1 MARTPLFAALAGV
14 LSVASYSPTEALPGQ
29 PPFDG
34 KYLAVVNG
42 QWLDAPGAVVP
53 PQTVCLIAVPAAGL
67 SLGDRVYVSGYDS
80 TADAPIVTKSGTNLK
95 RASIGEIGYLTSG
108 VCLVKLSRYAHE
120 IPSTGLTT
128 GAVYVVGTD
137 GAYAKSG
144 DATYPS
150 DPAQVQVVGVALSTT
165 TILGMSLDASLTA
178 PAALGG
184 ASDGSGNRL
193 GAVAAET
200 AFSRKVALAANTFV
214 SGTVKTI
221 RARVTIPVGATSDT
235 FALKLKIGS
244 VVICSVPATD
254 YAANNIIDFDVQ
266 VCYGADGKI
275 YCTGGANAAGT
286 VAFAASPQDLTV
298 SAAMDVTIT
307 STASQ
312 NTADRA
318 QLDYLTV
325 V

>member
-1 MARTPLFAALAGV
+1 M
-14 LSVASYSPTEALPGQ
+14 
-29 PPFDG
+29 
-34 KYLAVVNG
+34 
-42 QWLDAPGAVVP
+42 
-53 PQTVCLIAVPAAGL
+53 
-67 SLGDRVYVSGYDS
+67 
-80 TADAPIVTKSGTNLK
+80 
-95 RASIGEIGYLTSG
+95 
-108 VCLVKLSRYAHE
+108 
-120 IPSTGLTT
+120 
-128 GAVYVVGTD
+128 
-137 GAYAKSG
+137 
-144 DATYPS
+144 
-150 DPAQVQVVGVALSTT
+150 
-165 TILGMSLDASLTA
+165 LTA
-178 PAALGG
+178 PQQQTLK
-184 ASDGSGNRL
+184 
-193 GAVAAET
+193 T
-200 AFSRKVALAANTFV
+200 FMANTPALNAYPNTLD
-214 SGTVKTI
+214 GTVKTI